1 MGVAGWP
8 GLVSRQADCPRY
20 PSAGHCMAAN
30 AEGSRGLPLP
40 AQGRRRPSAP
50 LTHGTK
56 TSRINSVAAA
66 HWSDPSSRPCSR
78 IAVRSRRSS
87 GTRPD
92 IPKTW
97 SLKGECANL
106 GIALPF
112 LSISNAY
119 LRTIEPS
126 VSNALVS

>member
-8 GLVSRQADCPRY
+8 GLLSRQADCPRY

-30 AEGSRGLPLP
+30 AEGFARPP
-40 AQGRRRPSAP
+40 PPRPRQAEAVRPS
-50 LTHGTK
+50 THGTK

-78 IAVRSRRSS
+78 IAVRSRPSS

-97 SLKGECANL
+97 SLKGRMRKPRYSSSIPFYIER
-106 GIALPF
+106 LPTY
-112 LSISNAY
+112 N
-119 LRTIEPS
+119 
-126 VSNALVS
+126 